1 MHSEETAAAATART
15 AATAVTAT
23 AVTAPTAAAMHL
35 CAGSASYTG
44 RKKGE
49 TLEVQG
55 QRRV

>member
-15 AATAVTAT
+15 AAT